1 MAKTQAFHYDPL
13 LLIKKGRVTSRDL
26 CLLKIVELAQW
37 FAELE
42 DRIILLSG
50 ELERLRLI
58 LFRLGVDLG
67 LENQTH

>member
-1 MAKTQAFHYDPL
+1 
-13 LLIKKGRVTSRDL
+13 
-26 CLLKIVELAQW
+26 VELAQW